1 MENIDKIINIRVKYS
16 DLIKGMSESAK
27 RIDTLN
33 DRISE
38 LKSGLKGLKA
48 ARKAGTIDKEAYNEQ
63 VAQTTQE
70 LVANREEVKA
80 LQSAMRLFSREIQD
94 NIKEEKNLEGS
105 VNGLRASIRNLT
117 AEYNALSA
125 ADREGSV
132 GNGIAERISKMQA
145 QVSAAEQRLGN
156 FRSNVGNYQSAFNGL
171 NVSVSQI
178 VRELPSAT
186 MGANMFFL
194 AISNNIPMLVDEIN
208 KLRAAN
214 KLAMKEGKQ
223 GIPILK
229 QLGAA
234 VFSWNS
240 LISVGI
246 TLLTVYGKDI
256 VSWIGNLFKGKQTI
270 DAAKWSM
277 EQMNTAMAEGRRNAQ
292 EEITKLDILYNAAT
306 DLAKPYEERATA
318 VRKLQELYPAYFGN
332 MNSELI
338 MTGKLKGKYDELKT
352 AIIETSKAKA
362 AADKITQNESI
373 KLDIEGTDEY
383 KVILQNEKR
392 IEELTGKISE
402 LQNKGISQDSPLI
415 KGALATISSLE
426 NGITHASKSIRKRLE
441 LPDDIGDD
449 IREYLKALD
458 QTNKSLA
465 DSASTLYTSLS
476 PEEQNKNYEKGEK
489 DAAKFAKT
497 RVKAIEEAKDAALK
511 AEKDY
516 FQLVQQMRTK
526 TKESELKS
534 ISEQNSVAKKSAEKR
549 IGEIDILLK
558 TAEGEQ
564 AAWLLQ
570 EKETLNKRILA
581 LDEKYQKDRI
591 SVEAKYSEEALRKE
605 LAREEAR
612 IRARLGM
619 DAQMDALAR
628 AQVKNE
634 NYSDLKSEDNGK
646 RLSAQRAIAQEELRI
661 AMDKY
666 QALLSMDEATKES
679 LYDSDVAYQT
689 AVLNGEMAVQDAKF
703 ETARITKE
711 QAEYQ
716 LNTTLTA
723 MSMISGAAANLFN
736 TLAEDNA
743 EFAEFAKLLAL
754 FNIGVNTALAI
765 SEAIA
770 GNAARPIKMA
780 AAIAAVLSAIA
791 QAYQVLNQAEKPA
804 TPKFSRGGLV
814 TGPGTGTS
822 DSIPARLSNGEA
834 VMTARAVVDWGP
846 VLSMMNVSS
855 GGNAI
860 PTSHLPERRAGG
872 MREMEQ
878 MLRRVMREMPNPVV
892 TVRDINN
899 GQRRV
904 KVQDETARYTGRKR

>member
-80 LQSAMRLFSREIQD
+80 LQSAMRLYSHEIQD

-223 GIPILK
+223 GVPILK
-229 QLGAA
+229 QLGDA

-256 VSWIGNLFKGKQTI
+256 VSWIGNLFKGRE
-270 DAAKWSM
+270 AAM
-277 EQMNTAMAEGRRNAQ
+277 TMAEAQAEVNKQMAESSGSYGDQVAQLRALQLQWNQLGDDLKAKTEFVKNNREAFDKLGVAITTVADADNLFIQNTDAFIEAMNLRAQANAANELATQKYKDALIARQEAEEKIKKGKTEAYATGGSPTVGGLQVSVFHREYTEDEKKEILAEAEALEAEASAFTQLTVARNADAKSILDRAGIKESEKSSKSANDDPYADESGVKKAERMMEGYYARSKQ
-292 EEITKLDILYNAAT
+292 ELQKWVDEQREIIRKMGIDVTGDFEKILSQMDKDVSAEFISQYNQKQSEYRNRILNAQATGGDEAAQNET
-306 DLAKPYEERATA
+306 VAILREQLAEFDSYAAAYRAMGDSAIEIDNRRLEMLIRLHDEMNKGAQKEAQSMQMSFQTASDLA
-318 VRKLQELYPAYFGN
+318 
-332 MNSELI
+332 
-338 MTGKLKGKYDELKT
+338 
-352 AIIETSKAKA
+352 
-362 AADKITQNESI
+362 
-373 KLDIEGTDEY
+373 
-383 KVILQNEKR
+383 
-392 IEELTGKISE
+392 
-402 LQNKGISQDSPLI
+402 
-415 KGALATISSLE
+415 GALAGLAEEAGAGAPVVAVLGMAQAIASMGAALSKAFSTGNIWEGIAASITAIATITSVIS
-426 NGITHASKSIRKRLE
+426 
-441 LPDDIGDD
+441 
-449 IREYLKALD
+449 
-458 QTNKSLA
+458 QMKSLN
-465 DSASTLYTSLS
+465 STAA
-476 PEEQNKNYEKGEK
+476 EEG
-489 DAAKFAKT
+489 
-497 RVKAIEEAKDAALK
+497 
-511 AEKDY
+511 
-516 FQLVQQMRTK
+516 
-526 TKESELKS
+526 
-534 ISEQNSVAKKSAEKR
+534 
-549 IGEIDILLK
+549 
-558 TAEGEQ
+558 
-564 AAWLLQ
+564 
-570 EKETLNKRILA
+570 
-581 LDEKYQKDRI
+581 
-591 SVEAKYSEEALRKE
+591 AKYHYA
-605 LAREEAR
+605 
-612 IRARLGM
+612 
-619 DAQMDALAR
+619 
-628 AQVKNE
+628 
-634 NYSDLKSEDNGK
+634 
-646 RLSAQRAIAQEELRI
+646 
-661 AMDKY
+661 
-666 QALLSMDEATKES
+666 
-679 LYDSDVAYQT
+679 
-689 AVLNGEMAVQDAKF
+689 
-703 ETARITKE
+703 
-711 QAEYQ
+711 
-716 LNTTLTA
+716 
-723 MSMISGAAANLFN
+723 
-736 TLAEDNA
+736 
-743 EFAEFAKLLAL
+743 
-754 FNIGVNTALAI
+754 
-765 SEAIA
+765 
-770 GNAARPIKMA
+770 
-780 AAIAAVLSAIA
+780 
-791 QAYQVLNQAEKPA
+791 
-804 TPKFSRGGLV
+804 RGGLV

-822 DSIPARLSNGEA
+822 DSIAARLSNGEA

-860 PTSHLPERRAGG
+860 PTRHLPEKSSG
-872 MREMEQ
+872 MRQMEQ
-878 MLRRVMREMPNPVV
+878 MFERVMRRLPNPVV

-904 KVQDETARYTGRKR
+904 KVQDETARYAGRKR

>member
-48 ARKAGTIDKEAYNEQ
+48 ARKAGTIDEEAYNEQ

-70 LVANREEVKA
+70 LVANREEIKA
-80 LQSAMRLFSREIQD
+80 LQSAMRLYSREIQD

-105 VNGLRASIRNLT
+105 VNGLRKSIHDLT
-117 AEYNALSA
+117 AQYNALSA

-223 GIPILK
+223 GVPILK

-256 VSWIGNLFKGKQTI
+256 VSWIGNLFKGRE
-270 DAAKWSM
+270 AAM
-277 EQMNTAMAEGRRNAQ
+277 TMAEAQ
-292 EEITKLDILYNAAT
+292 AEVNKQMAESSGNYGDQVAKLRALQLQWNQLGDDLKVKTEFVKKNQEAFHKLGVKINDTNDAERLLVERT
-306 DLAKPYEERATA
+306 DDFVLA
-318 VRKLQELYPAYFGN
+318 LQAR
-332 MNSELI
+332 
-338 MTGKLKGKYDELKT
+338 
-352 AIIETSKAKA
+352 AKA
-362 AADKITQNESI
+362 AAAQKLASEEYESYLKVVAETEDELAQAERLKSFYVKQKADREKMYSGLTADIYQRQIRASQTMINQQQKIIDNIQEQRNAAM
-373 KLDIEGTDEY
+373 KNGNVY
-383 KVILQNEKR
+383 AKLQNQYKKQATDILNQLEIKEYDPNSEKV
-392 IEELTGKISE
+392 
-402 LQNKGISQDSPLI
+402 
-415 KGALATISSLE
+415 
-426 NGITHASKSIRKRLE
+426 
-441 LPDDIGDD
+441 
-449 IREYLKALD
+449 
-458 QTNKSLA
+458 
-465 DSASTLYTSLS
+465 
-476 PEEQNKNYEKGEK
+476 EK
-489 DAAKFAKT
+489 DALKAAKT
-497 RVKAIEEAKDAALK
+497 RAKSIKEAKDAALK

-516 FQLVQQMRTK
+516 FRLVQQMRTK

-549 IGEIDILLK
+549 ISEIDILLK

-689 AVLNGEMAVQDAKF
+689 AVINGEMAVQDAKL

-723 MSMISGAAANLFN
+723 MSTISGAAANLFN

-804 TPKFSRGGLV
+804 TPKFARGGLV

-860 PTSHLPERRAGG
+860 PTRHLPEKSSG
-872 MREMEQ
+872 MRQMEQ

-892 TVRDINN
+892 TVKEIDNVKHTIN
-899 GQRRV
+899 V
-904 KVQDETARYTGRKR
+904 LDDESRYTGRKNKR

>member
-48 ARKAGTIDKEAYNEQ
+48 ARKAGTIDEEAYNEQ

-105 VNGLRASIRNLT
+105 VNGLRKSIRDLT
-117 AEYNALSA
+117 AQYNALSA

-223 GIPILK
+223 GVPILK

-256 VSWIGNLFKGKQTI
+256 VSWIGNLFKGRE
-270 DAAKWSM
+270 AAM
-277 EQMNTAMAEGRRNAQ
+277 TMAEAQ
-292 EEITKLDILYNAAT
+292 AEVNKQMAGVNKQMAEYSGIYGDQVAQLRALQLQWNQLGDDLKAKTEFVKKNQEAFHKLGVKINDTNDAERLLVGQT
-306 DLAKPYEERATA
+306 DDFVLA
-318 VRKLQELYPAYFGN
+318 LQAR
-332 MNSELI
+332 
-338 MTGKLKGKYDELKT
+338 
-352 AIIETSKAKA
+352 AKA
-362 AADKITQNESI
+362 AAAQKLASEEYESYLKVVAETEDELAQAERLKSFYVKQKADREKMYGGLTADIYQRQIRASQTMINQHQKIIDNIQEQRNAAM
-373 KLDIEGTDEY
+373 KNGNVY
-383 KVILQNEKR
+383 AKLQNQYKKQATDILNQLEIKEYDPNSEKV
-392 IEELTGKISE
+392 
-402 LQNKGISQDSPLI
+402 
-415 KGALATISSLE
+415 
-426 NGITHASKSIRKRLE
+426 
-441 LPDDIGDD
+441 
-449 IREYLKALD
+449 
-458 QTNKSLA
+458 
-465 DSASTLYTSLS
+465 
-476 PEEQNKNYEKGEK
+476 EK
-489 DAAKFAKT
+489 DALKAAKT
-497 RVKAIEEAKDAALK
+497 RAKAIKEAKDAALK

-549 IGEIDILLK
+549 ISEIDILLK

-689 AVLNGEMAVQDAKF
+689 AVLNGEMAVQDAKL

-723 MSMISGAAANLFN
+723 MSTISGAAADLFN

>member
-48 ARKAGTIDKEAYNEQ
+48 ARKAGTIDEEAYNEQ

-70 LVANREEVKA
+70 LIANREEVKA
-80 LQSAMRLFSREIQD
+80 LQSAMRLYSREIQD

-105 VNGLRASIRNLT
+105 VNGLRKSVRDLT
-117 AEYNALSA
+117 AQYNALSA

-223 GIPILK
+223 GVPILK

-256 VSWIGNLFKGKQTI
+256 VSWIGNLFKGRE
-270 DAAKWSM
+270 AAM
-277 EQMNTAMAEGRRNAQ
+277 TMAEAQAEVNKQMAESSGSYGDQVAQLRTLQLQWNQLGDDLKAKTEFVKNNREAFDKLGVAITTVADADNLLIQNTDAFIEAMNLRAQANAANELATQKYKDALIARQEAEDKIKRGTVEKVYAGPGLRGGANFTYRRRAYTEDEKKEILAEVEALEAEASAFTQLTVTRNADAKSILDRAGIKESEKSSKSANDDPYADESGVKKAERMMEGYYARSKQ
-292 EEITKLDILYNAAT
+292 ELQKWVDEQREIIRKMGIDVTGDFEKILSQMDKDVSAEFISQYNQKQSEYRNRILNVQATGGDEAAQNET
-306 DLAKPYEERATA
+306 VAILREQLAEFDSYAAAYRAMGDSAIEIDNRRLEMLIRLHDEMNKGAQKEAQSMQMSFQTASDLA
-318 VRKLQELYPAYFGN
+318 
-332 MNSELI
+332 
-338 MTGKLKGKYDELKT
+338 
-352 AIIETSKAKA
+352 
-362 AADKITQNESI
+362 
-373 KLDIEGTDEY
+373 
-383 KVILQNEKR
+383 
-392 IEELTGKISE
+392 
-402 LQNKGISQDSPLI
+402 
-415 KGALATISSLE
+415 GALAGLAEEAGAGAPVVAVLGMAQAIASMGAALSKAFSTGNIWEGIAASITAIATITSVIS
-426 NGITHASKSIRKRLE
+426 
-441 LPDDIGDD
+441 
-449 IREYLKALD
+449 
-458 QTNKSLA
+458 QMKSLN
-465 DSASTLYTSLS
+465 STAA
-476 PEEQNKNYEKGEK
+476 EEG
-489 DAAKFAKT
+489 
-497 RVKAIEEAKDAALK
+497 
-511 AEKDY
+511 
-516 FQLVQQMRTK
+516 
-526 TKESELKS
+526 
-534 ISEQNSVAKKSAEKR
+534 
-549 IGEIDILLK
+549 
-558 TAEGEQ
+558 
-564 AAWLLQ
+564 
-570 EKETLNKRILA
+570 
-581 LDEKYQKDRI
+581 
-591 SVEAKYSEEALRKE
+591 AKYHYA
-605 LAREEAR
+605 
-612 IRARLGM
+612 
-619 DAQMDALAR
+619 
-628 AQVKNE
+628 
-634 NYSDLKSEDNGK
+634 
-646 RLSAQRAIAQEELRI
+646 
-661 AMDKY
+661 
-666 QALLSMDEATKES
+666 
-679 LYDSDVAYQT
+679 
-689 AVLNGEMAVQDAKF
+689 
-703 ETARITKE
+703 
-711 QAEYQ
+711 
-716 LNTTLTA
+716 
-723 MSMISGAAANLFN
+723 
-736 TLAEDNA
+736 
-743 EFAEFAKLLAL
+743 
-754 FNIGVNTALAI
+754 
-765 SEAIA
+765 
-770 GNAARPIKMA
+770 
-780 AAIAAVLSAIA
+780 
-791 QAYQVLNQAEKPA
+791 
-804 TPKFSRGGLV
+804 RGGLV

>member
-48 ARKAGTIDKEAYNEQ
+48 ARKAGTIDEEAYNEQ

-105 VNGLRASIRNLT
+105 VNGLRKSIRDLT
-117 AEYNALSA
+117 AQYNALSA

-171 NVSVSQI
+171 KVSVSQI

-223 GIPILK
+223 GVPILK
-229 QLGAA
+229 QMGAA

-256 VSWIGNLFKGKQTI
+256 VSWIGNLFKGRE
-270 DAAKWSM
+270 AAM
-277 EQMNTAMAEGRRNAQ
+277 TMAEAQAELNKQMAEVNKQMAEYSGIYGDQVAQLRALQLQWNQLGDDLKAKTKFVKKNQEAFHKLGVKINDINDAERLLVGR
-292 EEITKLDILYNAAT
+292 T
-306 DLAKPYEERATA
+306 DDFVLA
-318 VRKLQELYPAYFGN
+318 LQAR
-332 MNSELI
+332 
-338 MTGKLKGKYDELKT
+338 
-352 AIIETSKAKA
+352 AKA
-362 AADKITQNESI
+362 AVAQKLASEEYESYLKVVAKTEDELAQAERLKSFYVKQKADREKMYSGLTADIYQRQIRASQTMINQQQKIIDNIQEQRNAAM
-373 KLDIEGTDEY
+373 KNGNVY
-383 KVILQNEKR
+383 AKLQNQYKKQETDILNQLEIKEYDPNSEKV
-392 IEELTGKISE
+392 
-402 LQNKGISQDSPLI
+402 
-415 KGALATISSLE
+415 
-426 NGITHASKSIRKRLE
+426 
-441 LPDDIGDD
+441 
-449 IREYLKALD
+449 
-458 QTNKSLA
+458 
-465 DSASTLYTSLS
+465 
-476 PEEQNKNYEKGEK
+476 EK
-489 DAAKFAKT
+489 DALKAAKT
-497 RVKAIEEAKDAALK
+497 RAKAIKEAKDAALK

-549 IGEIDILLK
+549 ISEIDILLK

-591 SVEAKYSEEALRKE
+591 SVEEKYSEEALRKE

-689 AVLNGEMAVQDAKF
+689 AVLNGEMAVQDAKL

-723 MSMISGAAANLFN
+723 MSTISGAAANLFN

-804 TPKFSRGGLV
+804 TPKFARGGLV

-860 PTSHLPERRAGG
+860 PTRHLPEKSSG
-872 MREMEQ
+872 MRQMEQ
-878 MLRRVMREMPNPVV
+878 MFERVMRRLPNPVV

-904 KVQDETARYTGRKR
+904 KVQDETARYAGRKR

>member
-48 ARKAGTIDKEAYNEQ
+48 ARKAGTIDEGAYNEQ

-94 NIKEEKNLEGS
+94 NIKEDKNLEGS
-105 VNGLRASIRNLT
+105 VNGLRKSIRDLT
-117 AEYNALSA
+117 AQYNALSA

-223 GIPILK
+223 GVPILK

-246 TLLTVYGKDI
+246 ALLTVYGKDI
-256 VSWIGNLFKGKQTI
+256 VSWIGNLFKGRE
-270 DAAKWSM
+270 AAM
-277 EQMNTAMAEGRRNAQ
+277 TMAEAQAEVNKQMAESSGSYGDQVAQLRALQLQWNQLGDDLKAKTEFVKNNREAFDKLGVAITTVADADNLFIQNTDAFIEAMNLRAQANAANELATQKYKDALIARQKAEEKIKKGKTEAYATGGSSTAGGLQVSVFHREYTEDEKKEILAEAEALEAEASAFTQLTVARNADAKSILDRAGIKESEKSSKSANDDPYADESGVKKAERMMEGYYARSKQ
-292 EEITKLDILYNAAT
+292 ELQKWVDEQREIIRKMGIDVTGDFEKILSQMDKDVSAEFISQYNQKQSEYRNRILNAQATGGDEAAQNET
-306 DLAKPYEERATA
+306 VAILREQLAEFDSYAAAYRAMGDSAIEIDNRRLEMLIRLHDEMNKGAQKEAQSMQMSFQTASDLA
-318 VRKLQELYPAYFGN
+318 
-332 MNSELI
+332 
-338 MTGKLKGKYDELKT
+338 
-352 AIIETSKAKA
+352 
-362 AADKITQNESI
+362 
-373 KLDIEGTDEY
+373 
-383 KVILQNEKR
+383 
-392 IEELTGKISE
+392 
-402 LQNKGISQDSPLI
+402 
-415 KGALATISSLE
+415 GALAGLAEEAGAGAPVVAVLGMAQAIASMGAALSKAFSTGNIWEGIAASITAIATITSVIS
-426 NGITHASKSIRKRLE
+426 
-441 LPDDIGDD
+441 
-449 IREYLKALD
+449 
-458 QTNKSLA
+458 QMKSLN
-465 DSASTLYTSLS
+465 STAA
-476 PEEQNKNYEKGEK
+476 EEG
-489 DAAKFAKT
+489 
-497 RVKAIEEAKDAALK
+497 
-511 AEKDY
+511 
-516 FQLVQQMRTK
+516 
-526 TKESELKS
+526 
-534 ISEQNSVAKKSAEKR
+534 
-549 IGEIDILLK
+549 
-558 TAEGEQ
+558 
-564 AAWLLQ
+564 
-570 EKETLNKRILA
+570 
-581 LDEKYQKDRI
+581 
-591 SVEAKYSEEALRKE
+591 AKYHYA
-605 LAREEAR
+605 
-612 IRARLGM
+612 
-619 DAQMDALAR
+619 
-628 AQVKNE
+628 
-634 NYSDLKSEDNGK
+634 
-646 RLSAQRAIAQEELRI
+646 
-661 AMDKY
+661 
-666 QALLSMDEATKES
+666 
-679 LYDSDVAYQT
+679 
-689 AVLNGEMAVQDAKF
+689 
-703 ETARITKE
+703 
-711 QAEYQ
+711 
-716 LNTTLTA
+716 
-723 MSMISGAAANLFN
+723 
-736 TLAEDNA
+736 
-743 EFAEFAKLLAL
+743 
-754 FNIGVNTALAI
+754 
-765 SEAIA
+765 
-770 GNAARPIKMA
+770 
-780 AAIAAVLSAIA
+780 
-791 QAYQVLNQAEKPA
+791 
-804 TPKFSRGGLV
+804 RGGLV

-860 PTSHLPERRAGG
+860 PTRHLPEKSSG
-872 MREMEQ
+872 MRQMEQ
-878 MLRRVMREMPNPVV
+878 MFERVMRRLPNPVV

>member
-48 ARKAGTIDKEAYNEQ
+48 ARKAGTIDEEAYNEQ

-80 LQSAMRLFSREIQD
+80 LQSAMRLYSREIQD

-105 VNGLRASIRNLT
+105 VNGLRKSIRDLT
-117 AEYNALSA
+117 AQYNALSA

-223 GIPILK
+223 GVPILK

-256 VSWIGNLFKGKQTI
+256 VSWIGNLFKGRE
-270 DAAKWSM
+270 AAM
-277 EQMNTAMAEGRRNAQ
+277 TMAEAQAEVNKQMAKSSGSYGDQVAQLRALQLQWNQLGDDLKAKTEFVKKARETFEKLGVKINDTNDAERLLVERTDDFVLALQARAKAVAAQKLASEEYESYLKVVAETEVELAQAERLKSFYVKQKADREKMYSGLTADIYQRQIRASQTMINQQQKIIDNIQEQRNAAMKNGNVYA
-292 EEITKLDILYNAAT
+292 KLQNQYKKQATDILNQLEIKEY
-306 DLAKPYEERATA
+306 DP
-318 VRKLQELYPAYFGN
+318 
-332 MNSELI
+332 NSE
-338 MTGKLKGKYDELKT
+338 KVEKDALKT
-352 AIIETSKAKA
+352 AKTRAKA
-362 AADKITQNESI
+362 I
-373 KLDIEGTDEY
+373 K
-383 KVILQNEKR
+383 
-392 IEELTGKISE
+392 
-402 LQNKGISQDSPLI
+402 
-415 KGALATISSLE
+415 
-426 NGITHASKSIRKRLE
+426 
-441 LPDDIGDD
+441 
-449 IREYLKALD
+449 
-458 QTNKSLA
+458 
-465 DSASTLYTSLS
+465 
-476 PEEQNKNYEKGEK
+476 
-489 DAAKFAKT
+489 
-497 RVKAIEEAKDAALK
+497 EAKDAALK

-581 LDEKYQKDRI
+581 LDEKYQNDRI

-689 AVLNGEMAVQDAKF
+689 AVLNGEMAVQDAKL

-723 MSMISGAAANLFN
+723 MSTISGAAANLFN

-904 KVQDETARYTGRKR
+904 NVQDEMARYTGRKR

>member
-48 ARKAGTIDKEAYNEQ
+48 ARKAGTIDEEAYNEQ

-70 LVANREEVKA
+70 LVANREEIKA
-80 LQSAMRLFSREIQD
+80 LQSAMRLYSREIQD

-105 VNGLRASIRNLT
+105 VNGLRKSIHDLT
-117 AEYNALSA
+117 AQYNALSA

-223 GIPILK
+223 GVPILK

-256 VSWIGNLFKGKQTI
+256 VSWIGNLFKGRE
-270 DAAKWSM
+270 AAM
-277 EQMNTAMAEGRRNAQ
+277 TMAEAQ
-292 EEITKLDILYNAAT
+292 AEVNKQMAESSGNYGDQVAKLRALQLQWNQLGDDLKVKTEFVKKNQEAFHKLGVKINDTNDAERLLVERT
-306 DLAKPYEERATA
+306 DDFVLA
-318 VRKLQELYPAYFGN
+318 LQAR
-332 MNSELI
+332 
-338 MTGKLKGKYDELKT
+338 
-352 AIIETSKAKA
+352 AKA
-362 AADKITQNESI
+362 AAAQKLASEEYESYLKVVAETEDELAQAERLKSFYVKQKADREKMYSGLTADIYQRQIRASQTMINQQQKIIDNIQEQRNAAM
-373 KLDIEGTDEY
+373 KNGNVY
-383 KVILQNEKR
+383 AKLQNQYKKQATDILNQLEIKEYDPNSEKV
-392 IEELTGKISE
+392 
-402 LQNKGISQDSPLI
+402 
-415 KGALATISSLE
+415 
-426 NGITHASKSIRKRLE
+426 
-441 LPDDIGDD
+441 
-449 IREYLKALD
+449 
-458 QTNKSLA
+458 
-465 DSASTLYTSLS
+465 
-476 PEEQNKNYEKGEK
+476 EK
-489 DAAKFAKT
+489 DALKAAKT
-497 RVKAIEEAKDAALK
+497 RAKSIKEAKDAALK

-516 FQLVQQMRTK
+516 FRLVQQMRTK

-666 QALLSMDEATKES
+666 QALLSMDESTKES

-689 AVLNGEMAVQDAKF
+689 AVLNGEMAVQDAKL

-723 MSMISGAAANLFN
+723 MSTISGAAANLFN

-860 PTSHLPERRAGG
+860 PTRHLPEKSSG
-872 MREMEQ
+872 MRQMEQ

-892 TVRDINN
+892 TVKEIDNVKHTIN
-899 GQRRV
+899 V
-904 KVQDETARYTGRKR
+904 LDDESRYTGRKNKK

>member
-70 LVANREEVKA
+70 LIANREEVKA
-80 LQSAMRLFSREIQD
+80 LQSAMRLYSREIQD

-105 VNGLRASIRNLT
+105 VNGLRKSIRDLT
-117 AEYNALSA
+117 AQYNALSA

-223 GIPILK
+223 GVPILK
-229 QLGAA
+229 QMGAA

-240 LISVGI
+240 LVSVAI

-256 VSWIGNLFKGKQTI
+256 VSWIGNLFKGRE
-270 DAAKWSM
+270 AAM
-277 EQMNTAMAEGRRNAQ
+277 TMAEAQ
-292 EEITKLDILYNAAT
+292 AEVNKQMAGVNKQMAEYSGIYGDQVAQLRALQLQWNQLGDDLKAKTEFVKKNQEAFHELGVKINDTNDAERLLVERT
-306 DLAKPYEERATA
+306 DDFVLA
-318 VRKLQELYPAYFGN
+318 LQAR
-332 MNSELI
+332 
-338 MTGKLKGKYDELKT
+338 
-352 AIIETSKAKA
+352 AKA
-362 AADKITQNESI
+362 AAAQKLASEEYESYLKVVAETEDELAQAERLKSFYVKQKADREKMYSGLTADIYQRQIRASQTMINQQQKIIDNIQEQRNAAM
-373 KLDIEGTDEY
+373 KNGNVY
-383 KVILQNEKR
+383 AKLQNQYKKQATDILNQLEIKEYDPNSEKV
-392 IEELTGKISE
+392 
-402 LQNKGISQDSPLI
+402 
-415 KGALATISSLE
+415 
-426 NGITHASKSIRKRLE
+426 
-441 LPDDIGDD
+441 
-449 IREYLKALD
+449 
-458 QTNKSLA
+458 
-465 DSASTLYTSLS
+465 
-476 PEEQNKNYEKGEK
+476 EK
-489 DAAKFAKT
+489 DALKAAKT
-497 RVKAIEEAKDAALK
+497 RAKSIKEAKDAALK

-549 IGEIDILLK
+549 ISEIDILLK

-689 AVLNGEMAVQDAKF
+689 AVLNGEMAVQDAKL

-723 MSMISGAAANLFN
+723 MSTISGAAANLFN

-904 KVQDETARYTGRKR
+904 KVQDETARYAGRKR

>member
-48 ARKAGTIDKEAYNEQ
+48 ARKAGTIDEEAYNEQ

-70 LVANREEVKA
+70 LVANREEIKA
-80 LQSAMRLFSREIQD
+80 LQSAMRLYSREIQD

-105 VNGLRASIRNLT
+105 VNGLRKSIHDLT
-117 AEYNALSA
+117 AQYNALSA

-156 FRSNVGNYQSAFNGL
+156 FRSNVGNYQSAFDGL

-223 GIPILK
+223 GVPILK

-256 VSWIGNLFKGKQTI
+256 VSWIGNLFKGRE
-270 DAAKWSM
+270 AAM
-277 EQMNTAMAEGRRNAQ
+277 TMAEAQ
-292 EEITKLDILYNAAT
+292 AEVNKQMAESSGNYGDQVAKLRALQLQWNQLGDDLKVKTEFVKKNQEAFHKLGVKINDTNDAERLLVERT
-306 DLAKPYEERATA
+306 DDFVLA
-318 VRKLQELYPAYFGN
+318 LQAR
-332 MNSELI
+332 
-338 MTGKLKGKYDELKT
+338 
-352 AIIETSKAKA
+352 AKA
-362 AADKITQNESI
+362 AAAQKLASEEYESYLKVVAETEDELAQAERLKSFYVKQKADREKMYSGLTADIYQRQIRASQTMINQQQKIIDNIQEQRNAAM
-373 KLDIEGTDEY
+373 KNGNVY
-383 KVILQNEKR
+383 AKLQNQYKKQATDILNQLEIKEYDPNSEKV
-392 IEELTGKISE
+392 
-402 LQNKGISQDSPLI
+402 
-415 KGALATISSLE
+415 
-426 NGITHASKSIRKRLE
+426 
-441 LPDDIGDD
+441 
-449 IREYLKALD
+449 
-458 QTNKSLA
+458 
-465 DSASTLYTSLS
+465 
-476 PEEQNKNYEKGEK
+476 EK
-489 DAAKFAKT
+489 DALKAAKT
-497 RVKAIEEAKDAALK
+497 RAKSIKEAKDAALK

-549 IGEIDILLK
+549 ISEIDILLK

-591 SVEAKYSEEALRKE
+591 SVEEKYSEEALRKE

-689 AVLNGEMAVQDAKF
+689 AVLNGEMAVQDAKL

-723 MSMISGAAANLFN
+723 MSTISGAAANLFN

-804 TPKFSRGGLV
+804 TPKFARGGLV

-892 TVRDINN
+892 TVKEIDNVKHTIN
-899 GQRRV
+899 V
-904 KVQDETARYTGRKR
+904 LDDESRYTGRKNKK

>member
-48 ARKAGTIDKEAYNEQ
+48 ARKAGTIDEEAYNEQ

-105 VNGLRASIRNLT
+105 VNGLRKSIRDLT
-117 AEYNALSA
+117 AQYNALSA

-223 GIPILK
+223 GVPILK

-246 TLLTVYGKDI
+246 TLLTVYGKEI
-256 VSWIGNLFKGKQTI
+256 VIWIGNLFKGREAAMTMAEAQAEVNKQMAESSGSYGDQVAQLRALQLQWNQLGDDLKAKTEFVKNNREAFDKLGVAITTVADADNLFIQNTDAFIEAMNLRAQANAANELATQKYKDALIARQEAEEKIKKGKQTVYKGI
-270 DAAKWSM
+270 DDYGNITLEYRYIAYTED
-277 EQMNTAMAEGRRNAQ
+277 EQKEILAGAEALEAEASAFTQLTVARNADAKSILDRAGIKESEKSSKSANDDPYADESGVKKAERMMEGYYARSKQ
-292 EEITKLDILYNAAT
+292 ELQKWVDEQREIIRKMGIDVMGDFEKILSQMDKEVSAEFISQYNQKQSEYRNRILNAQATGGDEAAQNET
-306 DLAKPYEERATA
+306 VAILREQLAEFDSYAAAYRAMGDSAIEIDNRRLEMLIRLHDEMNKGAQKEAQSMQMSFQTASDLA
-318 VRKLQELYPAYFGN
+318 
-332 MNSELI
+332 
-338 MTGKLKGKYDELKT
+338 
-352 AIIETSKAKA
+352 
-362 AADKITQNESI
+362 
-373 KLDIEGTDEY
+373 
-383 KVILQNEKR
+383 
-392 IEELTGKISE
+392 
-402 LQNKGISQDSPLI
+402 
-415 KGALATISSLE
+415 GALAGLAEEAGAGAPVVAVLGMAQAIASMGAALSKAFSTGNIWEGIAASITAIATITSVIS
-426 NGITHASKSIRKRLE
+426 
-441 LPDDIGDD
+441 
-449 IREYLKALD
+449 
-458 QTNKSLA
+458 QMKSLN
-465 DSASTLYTSLS
+465 STAA
-476 PEEQNKNYEKGEK
+476 EEG
-489 DAAKFAKT
+489 
-497 RVKAIEEAKDAALK
+497 
-511 AEKDY
+511 
-516 FQLVQQMRTK
+516 
-526 TKESELKS
+526 
-534 ISEQNSVAKKSAEKR
+534 
-549 IGEIDILLK
+549 
-558 TAEGEQ
+558 
-564 AAWLLQ
+564 
-570 EKETLNKRILA
+570 
-581 LDEKYQKDRI
+581 
-591 SVEAKYSEEALRKE
+591 AKYHYA
-605 LAREEAR
+605 
-612 IRARLGM
+612 
-619 DAQMDALAR
+619 
-628 AQVKNE
+628 
-634 NYSDLKSEDNGK
+634 
-646 RLSAQRAIAQEELRI
+646 
-661 AMDKY
+661 
-666 QALLSMDEATKES
+666 
-679 LYDSDVAYQT
+679 
-689 AVLNGEMAVQDAKF
+689 
-703 ETARITKE
+703 
-711 QAEYQ
+711 
-716 LNTTLTA
+716 
-723 MSMISGAAANLFN
+723 
-736 TLAEDNA
+736 
-743 EFAEFAKLLAL
+743 
-754 FNIGVNTALAI
+754 
-765 SEAIA
+765 
-770 GNAARPIKMA
+770 
-780 AAIAAVLSAIA
+780 
-791 QAYQVLNQAEKPA
+791 
-804 TPKFSRGGLV
+804 RGGLV

-860 PTSHLPERRAGG
+860 PTRHLPEKSSG
-872 MREMEQ
+872 MRQMEQ
-878 MLRRVMREMPNPVV
+878 MFERVMRRLPNPVV

-904 KVQDETARYTGRKR
+904 KVQDETARYAGRKR

>member
-48 ARKAGTIDKEAYNEQ
+48 ARKAGTIDEEAYNEQ

-80 LQSAMRLFSREIQD
+80 LQSAMRLYSREIQD

-105 VNGLRASIRNLT
+105 VNGLRKSVRDLT
-117 AEYNALSA
+117 AQYNALSA

-223 GIPILK
+223 GVPILK

-256 VSWIGNLFKGKQTI
+256 VSWIGNLFKGRE
-270 DAAKWSM
+270 AAM
-277 EQMNTAMAEGRRNAQ
+277 TMAEAQAEVNKQMAESSGSYGDQVAQLRTLQLQWNQLGDDLKAKTEFVKNNREAFDKLGVAITTVADADNLFIQNTDAFIEAMNLRAQANAANELATQKYKDALIARQEAEDKIKRGTVEKVYAGPGLRGGANFTYRRRAYTEDEKKEILAEVEALEAEASAFTQLTVARNADAKSILDRAGIKESEKSSKSANDDPYADESGVKKAERMMEGYYARSKQ
-292 EEITKLDILYNAAT
+292 ELQKWVDEQGEIIRKTGIDVMGDFEKILSQMDKEVSAEFISQYNQKQSEYRNRILNAQATGGDEAAQNET
-306 DLAKPYEERATA
+306 VAILREQLAEFDSYAAAYRAMGDSAIEIDNRRLEMLIRLHDEMNKGAQKEAQSMQMSFQTASDLA
-318 VRKLQELYPAYFGN
+318 
-332 MNSELI
+332 
-338 MTGKLKGKYDELKT
+338 
-352 AIIETSKAKA
+352 
-362 AADKITQNESI
+362 
-373 KLDIEGTDEY
+373 
-383 KVILQNEKR
+383 
-392 IEELTGKISE
+392 
-402 LQNKGISQDSPLI
+402 
-415 KGALATISSLE
+415 GALAGLAEEAGAGAPVVAVLGMAQAIASMGAALSKAFSTGNIWEGIAASITAIATITSVIS
-426 NGITHASKSIRKRLE
+426 
-441 LPDDIGDD
+441 
-449 IREYLKALD
+449 
-458 QTNKSLA
+458 QMKSLN
-465 DSASTLYTSLS
+465 STAA
-476 PEEQNKNYEKGEK
+476 EEG
-489 DAAKFAKT
+489 
-497 RVKAIEEAKDAALK
+497 
-511 AEKDY
+511 
-516 FQLVQQMRTK
+516 
-526 TKESELKS
+526 
-534 ISEQNSVAKKSAEKR
+534 
-549 IGEIDILLK
+549 
-558 TAEGEQ
+558 
-564 AAWLLQ
+564 
-570 EKETLNKRILA
+570 
-581 LDEKYQKDRI
+581 
-591 SVEAKYSEEALRKE
+591 AKYHYA
-605 LAREEAR
+605 
-612 IRARLGM
+612 
-619 DAQMDALAR
+619 
-628 AQVKNE
+628 
-634 NYSDLKSEDNGK
+634 
-646 RLSAQRAIAQEELRI
+646 
-661 AMDKY
+661 
-666 QALLSMDEATKES
+666 
-679 LYDSDVAYQT
+679 
-689 AVLNGEMAVQDAKF
+689 
-703 ETARITKE
+703 
-711 QAEYQ
+711 
-716 LNTTLTA
+716 
-723 MSMISGAAANLFN
+723 
-736 TLAEDNA
+736 
-743 EFAEFAKLLAL
+743 
-754 FNIGVNTALAI
+754 
-765 SEAIA
+765 
-770 GNAARPIKMA
+770 
-780 AAIAAVLSAIA
+780 
-791 QAYQVLNQAEKPA
+791 
-804 TPKFSRGGLV
+804 RGGLV

-860 PTSHLPERRAGG
+860 PTRHLPEKSSG
-872 MREMEQ
+872 MRQMEQ
-878 MLRRVMREMPNPVV
+878 MFERVMRRLPNPVV

-904 KVQDETARYTGRKR
+904 KVQDETARYAGRKR

>member
-48 ARKAGTIDKEAYNEQ
+48 ARKAGTIDEEAYNEQ

-80 LQSAMRLFSREIQD
+80 LQSAMRLYSHEIQD

-105 VNGLRASIRNLT
+105 VNGLRKSIRDLT
-117 AEYNALSA
+117 AQYNALSA

-223 GIPILK
+223 GVPILK
-229 QLGAA
+229 QLGDA

-256 VSWIGNLFKGKQTI
+256 VSWIGNLFKGRE
-270 DAAKWSM
+270 AAM
-277 EQMNTAMAEGRRNAQ
+277 TMAEAQAEVNKQMAESSGSYGDQVAQLRALQLQWNQLGDDLKAKTEFVKNNREAFDKLGVAITTVADADNLFIQNTDAFIEAMNLRAQANAANELATQKYKDALIARQKAEDKIKRGTGEIVYAGIDEYGDTSYEYRRRAYTEDEKKEILAEVEALEAEASAFTQLTVARNADAKSILDRAGIKESEKSSKSANDDPYADESGVKKAERMMEGYYARSKQ
-292 EEITKLDILYNAAT
+292 ELQKWVDEQREIIRKTGIDVMGDFEKILSQMDKEVSAEFISQYNQKQSEYRNRILNAQATGGDEAAQNET
-306 DLAKPYEERATA
+306 VAILREQLAEFDSYAAAYRAMGDSAIEIDNRRLEMLIRLHDEMNKGAQKEAQSMQMSFQTASDLA
-318 VRKLQELYPAYFGN
+318 
-332 MNSELI
+332 
-338 MTGKLKGKYDELKT
+338 
-352 AIIETSKAKA
+352 
-362 AADKITQNESI
+362 
-373 KLDIEGTDEY
+373 
-383 KVILQNEKR
+383 
-392 IEELTGKISE
+392 
-402 LQNKGISQDSPLI
+402 
-415 KGALATISSLE
+415 GALAGLAEEAGAGAPVVAVLGMAQAIASMGAALSKAFSTGNIWEGIAASITAIATITSVIS
-426 NGITHASKSIRKRLE
+426 
-441 LPDDIGDD
+441 
-449 IREYLKALD
+449 
-458 QTNKSLA
+458 QMKSLN
-465 DSASTLYTSLS
+465 STAA
-476 PEEQNKNYEKGEK
+476 EEG
-489 DAAKFAKT
+489 
-497 RVKAIEEAKDAALK
+497 
-511 AEKDY
+511 
-516 FQLVQQMRTK
+516 
-526 TKESELKS
+526 
-534 ISEQNSVAKKSAEKR
+534 
-549 IGEIDILLK
+549 
-558 TAEGEQ
+558 
-564 AAWLLQ
+564 
-570 EKETLNKRILA
+570 
-581 LDEKYQKDRI
+581 
-591 SVEAKYSEEALRKE
+591 AKYHYA
-605 LAREEAR
+605 
-612 IRARLGM
+612 
-619 DAQMDALAR
+619 
-628 AQVKNE
+628 
-634 NYSDLKSEDNGK
+634 
-646 RLSAQRAIAQEELRI
+646 
-661 AMDKY
+661 
-666 QALLSMDEATKES
+666 
-679 LYDSDVAYQT
+679 
-689 AVLNGEMAVQDAKF
+689 
-703 ETARITKE
+703 
-711 QAEYQ
+711 
-716 LNTTLTA
+716 
-723 MSMISGAAANLFN
+723 
-736 TLAEDNA
+736 
-743 EFAEFAKLLAL
+743 
-754 FNIGVNTALAI
+754 
-765 SEAIA
+765 
-770 GNAARPIKMA
+770 
-780 AAIAAVLSAIA
+780 
-791 QAYQVLNQAEKPA
+791 
-804 TPKFSRGGLV
+804 RGGLV

-860 PTSHLPERRAGG
+860 PTRHLPEKSSG
-872 MREMEQ
+872 MRQMEQ
-878 MLRRVMREMPNPVV
+878 MFERVMRRLPNPVV

-904 KVQDETARYTGRKR
+904 KVQDETARYAGRKR

>member
-48 ARKAGTIDKEAYNEQ
+48 ARKAGTIDEEAYNEQ

-105 VNGLRASIRNLT
+105 VNGLRKSIRDLT
-117 AEYNALSA
+117 AQYNALSA

-223 GIPILK
+223 GVPILK

-256 VSWIGNLFKGKQTI
+256 VSWIGNLFKGREAAMTMAEAQAEVNKQMAESSGSYGDQVAQLRALQLQWNQLGDDLKAKTEFVKNNREAFDKLGVAITTVADADNLFIQNTDAFIEAMNLRAQANAANELATQKYKDALIARQEAEEKIKKGKQTVYKGI
-270 DAAKWSM
+270 DDYGNITLEYRYIAYTED
-277 EQMNTAMAEGRRNAQ
+277 EQKEILAGAEALEAEASAFTQLTVARNADAKSILDRAGIKESEKSSKSANDDPYADESGVKKAERMMEGYYARSKQ
-292 EEITKLDILYNAAT
+292 ELQKWVDEQREIIRKMGIDVMGDFEKILSQMDKEVSAEFISQYNQKQSEYRNRILNAQATGGDEAAQNET
-306 DLAKPYEERATA
+306 VAILREQLAEFDSYAAAYRAMGDSAIEIDNRRLEMLIRLHDEMNKGAQKEAQSMQMSFQTASDLA
-318 VRKLQELYPAYFGN
+318 
-332 MNSELI
+332 
-338 MTGKLKGKYDELKT
+338 
-352 AIIETSKAKA
+352 
-362 AADKITQNESI
+362 
-373 KLDIEGTDEY
+373 
-383 KVILQNEKR
+383 
-392 IEELTGKISE
+392 
-402 LQNKGISQDSPLI
+402 
-415 KGALATISSLE
+415 GALAGLAEEAGAGAPVVAVLGMAQAIASMGAALSKAFSTGNIWEVIAASITAIATITSVIS
-426 NGITHASKSIRKRLE
+426 
-441 LPDDIGDD
+441 
-449 IREYLKALD
+449 
-458 QTNKSLA
+458 QMKSLN
-465 DSASTLYTSLS
+465 STAA
-476 PEEQNKNYEKGEK
+476 EEG
-489 DAAKFAKT
+489 
-497 RVKAIEEAKDAALK
+497 
-511 AEKDY
+511 
-516 FQLVQQMRTK
+516 
-526 TKESELKS
+526 
-534 ISEQNSVAKKSAEKR
+534 
-549 IGEIDILLK
+549 
-558 TAEGEQ
+558 
-564 AAWLLQ
+564 
-570 EKETLNKRILA
+570 
-581 LDEKYQKDRI
+581 
-591 SVEAKYSEEALRKE
+591 AKYHYA
-605 LAREEAR
+605 
-612 IRARLGM
+612 
-619 DAQMDALAR
+619 
-628 AQVKNE
+628 
-634 NYSDLKSEDNGK
+634 
-646 RLSAQRAIAQEELRI
+646 
-661 AMDKY
+661 
-666 QALLSMDEATKES
+666 
-679 LYDSDVAYQT
+679 
-689 AVLNGEMAVQDAKF
+689 
-703 ETARITKE
+703 
-711 QAEYQ
+711 
-716 LNTTLTA
+716 
-723 MSMISGAAANLFN
+723 
-736 TLAEDNA
+736 
-743 EFAEFAKLLAL
+743 
-754 FNIGVNTALAI
+754 
-765 SEAIA
+765 
-770 GNAARPIKMA
+770 
-780 AAIAAVLSAIA
+780 
-791 QAYQVLNQAEKPA
+791 
-804 TPKFSRGGLV
+804 RGGLV

-860 PTSHLPERRAGG
+860 PTRHLPEKSSG
-872 MREMEQ
+872 MRQMEQ
-878 MLRRVMREMPNPVV
+878 MFERVMRRLPNPVV

-904 KVQDETARYTGRKR
+904 KVQDETARYAGRKR

>member
-48 ARKAGTIDKEAYNEQ
+48 ARKAGTIDEEAYNEQ

-70 LVANREEVKA
+70 LVANREEIKA
-80 LQSAMRLFSREIQD
+80 LQSAMRLYSREIQD

-105 VNGLRASIRNLT
+105 VNGLRKSIHDLT
-117 AEYNALSA
+117 AQYNALSA

-194 AISNNIPMLVDEIN
+194 AISNNIQMLVDEIN

-223 GIPILK
+223 GVPILK

-256 VSWIGNLFKGKQTI
+256 VSWIGNLFKGRE
-270 DAAKWSM
+270 AAM
-277 EQMNTAMAEGRRNAQ
+277 TMAEAQ
-292 EEITKLDILYNAAT
+292 AEVNKQMAESSGNYGDQVAKLRALQLQWNQLGDDLKVKTEFVKKNQEAFHKLGVKINDTNDAERLLVERT
-306 DLAKPYEERATA
+306 DDFVLA
-318 VRKLQELYPAYFGN
+318 LQAR
-332 MNSELI
+332 
-338 MTGKLKGKYDELKT
+338 
-352 AIIETSKAKA
+352 AKA
-362 AADKITQNESI
+362 AAAQKLASEEYESYLKVVAETEDELAQAERLKSFYVKQKADREKMYSGLTADIYQRQIRASQTMINQQQKIIDNIQEQRNAAM
-373 KLDIEGTDEY
+373 KNGNVY
-383 KVILQNEKR
+383 AKLQNQYKKQATDILNQLEIKEYDPNSEKV
-392 IEELTGKISE
+392 
-402 LQNKGISQDSPLI
+402 
-415 KGALATISSLE
+415 
-426 NGITHASKSIRKRLE
+426 
-441 LPDDIGDD
+441 
-449 IREYLKALD
+449 
-458 QTNKSLA
+458 
-465 DSASTLYTSLS
+465 
-476 PEEQNKNYEKGEK
+476 EK
-489 DAAKFAKT
+489 DALKAAKT
-497 RVKAIEEAKDAALK
+497 RAKSIKEAKDAALK

-549 IGEIDILLK
+549 ISEIDILLK

-591 SVEAKYSEEALRKE
+591 SVEEKYSEEALRKE

-689 AVLNGEMAVQDAKF
+689 AVLNGEMAVQDAKL

-723 MSMISGAAANLFN
+723 MSTISGAAANLFN

-804 TPKFSRGGLV
+804 TPKFARGGLV

-892 TVRDINN
+892 TVKEIDNVKHTIN
-899 GQRRV
+899 V
-904 KVQDETARYTGRKR
+904 LDDESRYTGRKNKK

>member
-48 ARKAGTIDKEAYNEQ
+48 ARKAGTIDEEAYNEQ

-105 VNGLRASIRNLT
+105 VNGLRKSIRDLT
-117 AEYNALSA
+117 AQYNALSA

-223 GIPILK
+223 GVPILK
-229 QLGAA
+229 QMGAA

-256 VSWIGNLFKGKQTI
+256 VSWIGNLFKGRE
-270 DAAKWSM
+270 AAM
-277 EQMNTAMAEGRRNAQ
+277 TMAEAQAELNKQMAEVNKQMAEYSGIYGDQVAQLRALQLQWNQLGDDLKAKTKFVKKNQEAFHKLGVKINDINDAERLLVGR
-292 EEITKLDILYNAAT
+292 T
-306 DLAKPYEERATA
+306 DDFVLA
-318 VRKLQELYPAYFGN
+318 LQAR
-332 MNSELI
+332 
-338 MTGKLKGKYDELKT
+338 
-352 AIIETSKAKA
+352 AKA
-362 AADKITQNESI
+362 AVAQKLASEEYESYLKVVAKTEDELAQAERLKSFYVKQKADREKMYSGLTADIYQRQIRASQTMINQQQKIIDNIQEQRNAAM
-373 KLDIEGTDEY
+373 KNGNVY
-383 KVILQNEKR
+383 AKLQNQYKKQETDILNQLEIKEYDPNSEKV
-392 IEELTGKISE
+392 
-402 LQNKGISQDSPLI
+402 
-415 KGALATISSLE
+415 
-426 NGITHASKSIRKRLE
+426 
-441 LPDDIGDD
+441 
-449 IREYLKALD
+449 
-458 QTNKSLA
+458 
-465 DSASTLYTSLS
+465 
-476 PEEQNKNYEKGEK
+476 EK
-489 DAAKFAKT
+489 DALKAAKT
-497 RVKAIEEAKDAALK
+497 RAKSIKEAKDAALK

-549 IGEIDILLK
+549 ISEIDILLK

-689 AVLNGEMAVQDAKF
+689 AVLNGEMAVQDAKL

-723 MSMISGAAANLFN
+723 MSTISGAAANLFN

-904 KVQDETARYTGRKR
+904 KVQDETARYAGRKR